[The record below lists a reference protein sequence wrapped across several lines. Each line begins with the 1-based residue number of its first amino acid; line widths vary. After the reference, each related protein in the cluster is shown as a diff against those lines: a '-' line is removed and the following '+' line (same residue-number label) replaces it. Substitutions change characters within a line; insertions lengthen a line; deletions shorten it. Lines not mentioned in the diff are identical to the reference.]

1 MKIIFLLRSVV
12 LSGGIERVI
21 VDKANWLAEQGHQIL
36 FLTYEQGNHPFSFPL
51 KSDVL
56 HEDLECRY
64 FTVYKR
70 NLFVRPFLKMQMRRL
85 FKDRLKK
92 KIKTF
97 SPDVLVIPHNLSEY
111 LHIITEMNCYIPV
124 VLECH
129 SIHVELFRDT
139 GSMIGQYRRYKF
151 ISNLRRCTMIVSLTE
166 ADASYWRQFCSKV
179 EVLPNPLPFYNKT
192 FSEVIKKPN
201 RIICVARLQPVKRID
216 RLIESFAL
224 IAGKHADWYI
234 DVFGDGNEREWL
246 TKLIDQKGLQNRIF
260 LNSPVSD
267 IYSEYLQS
275 EFFVLS
281 SDSESFSLA
290 IVEAMACGIP
300 VVSTDCPFGPSDII
314 EDGVDGLL
322 CKMTVEDLSAK
333 MEWMITHEK
342 ERKEMGIK
350 AHQAVARYKKENVM
364 KKWESAYLSV
374 LDK

>member
-1 MKIIFLLRSVV
+1 M
-12 LSGGIERVI
+12 I
-21 VDKANWLAEQGHQIL
+21 VDKANWLAEHGHQVL

-64 FTVYKR
+64 FTVYKS
-70 NLFVRPFLKMQMRRL
+70 NVLVRPFKKRQMRRL
-85 FKDRLKK
+85 FKDRLRKV
-92 KIKTF
+92 IKTF
-97 SPDVLVIPHNLSEY
+97 SPDALVIPHNLLEY
-111 LHIITEMNCYIPV
+111 LRMITGMNRYVPV

-129 SIHVELFRDT
+129 STHVELFRNT
-139 GSMIGQYRRYKF
+139 GSLIEKYRRNRF
-151 ISNLRRCTMIVSLTE
+151 ISNMRRCTMIVSLTE
-166 ADASYWRQFCSKV
+166 ADANYWRQFGRRV
-179 EVLPNPLPFYNKT
+179 EVLPNPLPLYDET
-192 FSEVIKKPN
+192 IPQVIKKPN
-201 RIICVARLQPVKRID
+201 RIICVARLQQVKRID

-224 IAGKHADWYI
+224 IAGKHTDWYI
-234 DVFGDGNEREWL
+234 DVFGDGDEREWL
-246 TKLIDQKGLQNRIF
+246 TKLTDEKGLQNRIF
-260 LNSPVSD
+260 LNSPVAD

-364 KKWESAYLSV
+364 KEWESAYLSV